1 MNNCPHCQSPIYAIE
16 EVLEC
21 ETCKT
26 PHHAK
31 CWNENN
37 GCGSETCSSQDQQV
51 EVEAVPQQ
59 NPQPQEVA
67 PLSTPKTSDH
77 SGKTKTTS
85 ATESYWLH
93 RDGKRYGPYSEAAL
107 QKHLSSGNAGQDD
120 HLQAVGSGEWTTLR
134 KVLAQSGASQPTGN
148 TGNSTR
154 TAQTPREKFR
164 KTRPNNHMVWAILT
178 TICCCLPF
186 GIPAI
191 VYAAQVDKKFQ
202 QGDFQGAEKSSRTA
216 KTWCLVA
223 FGLGIAYVA
232 AFVIFNLV
240 TEGMNGGY

>member
-21 ETCKT
+21 GTCKT

-37 GCGSETCSSQDQQV
+37 GCGSETCSSHGQQV
-51 EVEAVPQQ
+51 EVEAVPEQ
-59 NPQPQEVA
+59 NPEPNEVA
-67 PLSTPKTSDH
+67 PSSTPKPSEHKEKATRAS
-77 SGKTKTTS
+77 TTD
-85 ATESYWLH
+85 SYWLH
-93 RDGKRYGPYSEAAL
+93 RDGERYGPYSEPAL
-107 QKHLSSGNAGQDD
+107 RKHLSSGNASQDD

-134 KVLAQSGASQPTGN
+134 KVLAQSGASRSTGN

-191 VYAAQVDKKFQ
+191 VYASQVDKKFQ
-202 QGDFQGAEKSSRTA
+202 QGDFQGAENSSRTA

-232 AFVIFNLV
+232 VFVIFELV
-240 TEGMNGGY
+240 TEGMNEGF